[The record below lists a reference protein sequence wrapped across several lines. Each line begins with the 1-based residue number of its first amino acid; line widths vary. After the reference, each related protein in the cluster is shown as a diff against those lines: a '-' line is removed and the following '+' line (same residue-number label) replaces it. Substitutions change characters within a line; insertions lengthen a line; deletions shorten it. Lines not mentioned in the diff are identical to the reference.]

1 MFPSLFIA
9 SLFTEHLTLE
19 SFFLIISITK
29 DRIHYSLFHNSDSRD
44 DTPNTNLLIAYFLS
58 WQKNLLSSL
67 NSSSPLWFD
76 MSHWLQILFAVL
88 QYWIVSITTVFLNK
102 YRNWVIPPCYTFVFR
117 ILLSTIDVT
126 SSLPLTTTWVQTL
139 LSALLFSIIHVSTY
153 LWNHSFSL
161 FPFKRRIHYDKI
173 QASPEMPPTDER
185 VSSSS
190 LDSWKQKL
198 NSFLTGAITLFP
210 LSVAFLLMLLFTNL
224 CLREV
229 HITYYQI
236 ARSLGL
242 PMIPLLSYETWTRPS
257 SIHSFILFK
266 EKTHWS
272 IVLSCLLI
280 VSGYRPP
287 QCLIH

>member
-1 MFPSLFIA
+1 
-9 SLFTEHLTLE
+9 
-19 SFFLIISITK
+19 
-29 DRIHYSLFHNSDSRD
+29 
-44 DTPNTNLLIAYFLS
+44 
-58 WQKNLLSSL
+58 
-67 NSSSPLWFD
+67 

-102 YRNWVIPPCYTFVFR
+102 
-117 ILLSTIDVT
+117 ILLSTIDAT

-153 LWNHSFSL
+153 LWNHSFFL

-173 QASPEMPPTDER
+173 QASPERPPTDER

-242 PMIPLLSYETWTRPS
+242 PMIPLLS
-257 SIHSFILFK
+257 FILFK

-280 VSGYRPP
+280 VSGYIYGVENATDLSVRGVLFGILSSVFGSLYTIYLKVYQEKYAKSTTEMLLFLHLDTSAILPLGMLLLREPVLSLLDAPRPSLL
-287 QCLIH
+287 CLLLLCCIAATAALLS